1 MTQHT
6 DHLGP
11 IDFAVIEFEGDAIS
25 DDVTASLV
33 ILIASGTIRLMDLAV
48 VTKSASGDVEILEIE
63 NVDEAGG
70 LRELAQ
76 LVVDVVAEADIL
88 ALTEVLE
95 PGTTALLVVWENVWA
110 LDFAH
115 AVRRSAGQ
123 IVASGRIPAI
133 EILAALD
140 AAIAE

>member
-11 IDFAVIEFEGDAIS
+11 IDFAVIEFDGDAIS
-25 DDVTASLV
+25 DEVTASLLALV
-33 ILIASGTIRLMDLAV
+33 ASGTIRIMDLAV
-48 VTKSASGDVEILEIE
+48 VTKSDAGDIEILEIE

-76 LVVDVVAEADIL
+76 LVVEVVAEADIL
-88 ALTEVLE
+88 ALTDVLE
-95 PGTTALLVVWENVWA
+95 PGTTAVLVVWENIWA

-115 AVRRSAGQ
+115 AVRHSAGQ
-123 IVASGRIPAI
+123 IVASGRIPAL

-140 AAIAE
+140 AAITE

>member
-11 IDFAVIEFEGDAIS
+11 IDFAVIEFEGDAVS
-25 DDVTASLV
+25 DDVAASLLSLV
-33 ILIASGTIRLMDLAV
+33 ASGTIRIMDLAV
-48 VTKSASGDVEILEIE
+48 VTKSDAGDIEILEIE

-76 LVVDVVAEADIL
+76 LVVEVVAEADII

-123 IVASGRIPAI
+123 IVASGRIPAL

-140 AAIAE
+140 AAITE